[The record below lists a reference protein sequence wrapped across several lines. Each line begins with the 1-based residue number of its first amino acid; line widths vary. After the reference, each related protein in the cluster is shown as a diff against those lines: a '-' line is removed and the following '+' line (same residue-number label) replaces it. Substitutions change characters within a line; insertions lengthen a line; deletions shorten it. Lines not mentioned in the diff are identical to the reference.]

1 MVGDG
6 FVISGISGRFPQA
19 GDLVEFKE
27 KLYAGVDLVTD
38 DEARWPRGLLGV
50 PERMGTIRDL
60 TRFDAQFF
68 SVPPRQADVMDP
80 QLRLLL
86 ETTYE
91 AILDAGYDP
100 ATLRGRKVGVFVG
113 CYVSDTFAA
122 RNSCPDTSD
131 GYTALC
137 SLQSMLSNRI
147 SFCFDF
153 RGPSSSADTASSSS
167 MTSLNHAMLALWSG
181 QCDAAIVG
189 GCNLLLNPCST
200 LNAVKLNMLSPD
212 GRCKTFDKDANGYTR
227 SEAVGAVFLQR
238 ESEARRVY
246 ARIVHINT
254 STDGYKIEGPTHPC
268 VRGHETLLRQV
279 YSEAKVDPREVFYVE
294 AHGTGT
300 KAGDPQECGAF
311 SAVLCPPGRK
321 TPLKIGSV
329 KSNMG
334 HSEGSSGI
342 TSMAK
347 VILAME
353 TGMIAGNL
361 HFKEPHPNITALRDG
376 SLEVVTETTP
386 FPGGLIGVHSCGVG
400 GTNVHAILE
409 SNPGP
414 HVDTLP
420 RQKPGLPRLVLMAG
434 RSRDSLETSLERLA
448 SEGPHPDSSYALLNK
463 VGQASLKQFP
473 YRGYV
478 VVPVDDSGGKVV
490 KVVEQSP
497 SERRPLWFAF
507 TGLGC
512 QWDAMAQQMM
522 QFDLFASSI
531 QRSHDLVQ
539 TLGIDL
545 VTMITSQEASSHT
558 MAPIF
563 VSIVAIQVALVDTL
577 YAMGIQPDGIVGHSL
592 GEIGCGYADGALS
605 AEQALLCAYWRGRCT
620 ELGNVSGGAMAV
632 VGLTWEE
639 AQKRCSNGVEAVC
652 HNADDSVTVSGP
664 AQAVAKLV
672 EELTAEKA
680 FARSVDTLNVA
691 FHSSHISSVGPAL
704 REAFEKVLPQPEPR
718 SDRWIS
724 SSVPESRWNEPIAKN
739 CSADYFLNNFIS
751 PVLFREAMLHIP
763 PDAIVVEIAP
773 HCLLQPILRRSM
785 GPASSCVGLM
795 KRNAENR
802 SFFLSSLGKLH
813 TLGVQM
819 DLSPLFPPIPWPVPR
834 GTPSIGHLVAWDH
847 TQTWDVVGWK
857 DSPMC
862 AQPSEELITIDL
874 DTNEQDRYL
883 ADHQI
888 DGEVL
893 FPLSGYISLVWK
905 CLVKRCGKPFNEVP
919 VLFEN
924 VTLHRRTALPTN
936 GSVQFSV
943 SIMYTSGQFEVRQ
956 ASTVAASGRV
966 RIAVEAMSTPDKD
979 LPNAAVETVVYE
991 LEAEDVYWELR
1002 QRGCQYGPTFKGII
1016 KAGIQ
1021 NPFGKLRWEDNW
1033 VTFIESML
1041 QFSILRNPLRT
1052 LTTTYQLQLCH
1063 IDPQIQAQ
1071 AVEKSPEC
1079 GVDVIYNHQRNTLR
1093 AGGVLLRGLMTRVSK
1108 RRSKQPVQTFQE
1120 YRFVPYMDDEAT
1132 RTEREADVHEYVQ
1145 VCSGVTRH
1153 LLDSWCT
1160 SESHKSDIIKNLHEA
1175 PQKVIDSYL
1184 ENPSENHGLLRTL
1197 VAISREKTGTDSS
1210 LDLSI
1215 KSALTANEKNIENDL
1230 LNTALFGDDA
1240 LGHLLD
1246 VAVENTSDYRIRIL
1260 ELASQTSLFAPWIIP
1275 LLTGSNSLLR
1285 AEYTVAHES
1294 LGILGPEQ
1302 TPQGVKAV
1310 TWSPS
1315 FTSSGKVPEADI
1327 IAVRGKTL
1335 TSKSLE
1341 ALAEELHMLCRVN
1354 GFVLVAQRTVLSPAE
1369 VFLSAQAKVV
1379 FPVHSISEMV
1389 AAFSSSGL
1397 RLVGLKS
1404 NNMSALL
1411 LFRKFPVQAAKVE
1424 MLRVNTL
1431 TSYWVEDVQNK
1442 ILEYR
1447 SKRAGENLWLLATG
1461 TSGVDGLTKC
1471 LRDAAAGG
1479 RIRCILDASIDKPN
1493 EVTDFSL
1500 SNPLYKDVVEKDLV
1514 RNVYRDGQ
1522 WGSYRH
1528 AAPKSG
1534 DPPKKRTEFAM
1545 RTCSDLDNW
1554 LESPLGYSLP
1564 QSKEAGANR
1573 IFCNVYYAS
1582 VNHRDVLSTT
1592 EKPPLPGCVAN
1603 GEHALGEEFSGRD
1616 PEGRR
1621 VMGVVPSHA
1630 IATVV
1635 AADPLLMWEV
1645 PESWTLL
1652 EASTVP
1658 LAYSTAYYALLVRGN
1673 MRPGDAVLVHFGS
1686 CYVGQAAISIAL
1698 SMGCTVFTSV
1708 GTNEECEHL
1717 QKRFPDVENWRFI
1730 NFHAISQHD
1739 HILEHTEGRGVDFV
1753 LDCEDGC
1760 LPWNARYMD
1769 INAHGTNSPLLGALS
1784 LNRSSVAVTG
1794 DILDRLHCD
1803 DAAAFSDK
1811 CRVTELVSEG
1821 ISSGA
1826 VRTLEATVFTA
1837 DRAPEA
1843 FRVVAS
1849 GRGAAKVVLQVRP
1862 EERQRN
1868 VGPLPTFTVEAIS
1881 RTYFYAH
1888 KTYIV
1893 AGGMCTFG
1901 MELAD
1906 WMVVRGCRKLILTTQ
1921 CGGSTGYQRL
1931 CLHRWHCVGAT
1942 VRVINV
1948 DISTEKGA
1956 REAMK
1961 GAVAMGPVGG
1971 IFNLLA
1977 MLRNPLLGEQTSEA
1991 FPAICEYKLNST
2003 KRLDQL
2009 SRELCPH
2016 LDHFVDFTST
2026 HSGRGNPGRALWC
2039 YADSS
2044 VEHICER
2051 RAADG
2056 MPGNLF
2062 CTRISQAAAD

>member
-1 MVGDG
+1 
-6 FVISGISGRFPQA
+6 
-19 GDLVEFKE
+19 
-27 KLYAGVDLVTD
+27 
-38 DEARWPRGLLGV
+38 
-50 PERMGTIRDL
+50 
-60 TRFDAQFF
+60 
-68 SVPPRQADVMDP
+68 
-80 QLRLLL
+80 
-86 ETTYE
+86 
-91 AILDAGYDP
+91 
-100 ATLRGRKVGVFVG
+100 
-113 CYVSDTFAA
+113 
-122 RNSCPDTSD
+122 
-131 GYTALC
+131 
-137 SLQSMLSNRI
+137 
-147 SFCFDF
+147 
-153 RGPSSSADTASSSS
+153 
-167 MTSLNHAMLALWSG
+167 
-181 QCDAAIVG
+181 
-189 GCNLLLNPCST
+189 
-200 LNAVKLNMLSPD
+200 
-212 GRCKTFDKDANGYTR
+212 
-227 SEAVGAVFLQR
+227 
-238 ESEARRVY
+238 
-246 ARIVHINT
+246 
-254 STDGYKIEGPTHPC
+254 
-268 VRGHETLLRQV
+268 
-279 YSEAKVDPREVFYVE
+279 
-294 AHGTGT
+294 
-300 KAGDPQECGAF
+300 
-311 SAVLCPPGRK
+311 
-321 TPLKIGSV
+321 
-329 KSNMG
+329 
-334 HSEGSSGI
+334 I

-376 SLEVVTETTP
+376 RLEVVTETTP

-434 RSRDSLETSLERLA
+434 RSRDSLEASLERLA
-448 SEGPHPDSSYALLNK
+448 SEGPYPDSSYALLNK

-473 YRGYV
+473 YRGYA
-478 VVPVDDSGGKVV
+478 VVPVGDSGGGVV

-531 QRSHDLVQ
+531 RRSHGLVQ

-563 VSIVAIQVALVDTL
+563 VSIVAI
-577 YAMGIQPDGIVGHSL
+577 
-592 GEIGCGYADGALS
+592 
-605 AEQALLCAYWRGRCT
+605 
-620 ELGNVSGGAMAV
+620 
-632 VGLTWEE
+632 
-639 AQKRCSNGVEAVC
+639 
-652 HNADDSVTVSGP
+652 
-664 AQAVAKLV
+664 
-672 EELTAEKA
+672 
-680 FARSVDTLNVA
+680 
-691 FHSSHISSVGPAL
+691 
-704 REAFEKVLPQPEPR
+704 
-718 SDRWIS
+718 
-724 SSVPESRWNEPIAKN
+724 
-739 CSADYFLNNFIS
+739 
-751 PVLFREAMLHIP
+751 
-763 PDAIVVEIAP
+763 
-773 HCLLQPILRRSM
+773 QPILRRSM

-847 TQTWDVVGWK
+847 AQTWDVIGWK
-857 DSPMC
+857 DCVSFGQAPHGSS
-862 AQPSEELITIDL
+862 PSEELITIDL
-874 DTNEQDRYL
+874 DANEQDRYL

-966 RIAVEAMSTPDKD
+966 RIAVEGMSTPDKE
-979 LPNAAVETVVYE
+979 LPNAAVETVIYE
-991 LEAEDVYWELR
+991 LEAEDVYLELR
-1002 QRGCQYGPTFKGII
+1002 QRGYQYGPTFKGII

-1052 LTTTYQLQLCH
+1052 LTTACQLQLCH

-1160 SESHKSDIIKNLHEA
+1160 NESHNSDIVKKLHEA
-1175 PQKVIDSYL
+1175 PQTIIDSYL

-1197 VAISREKTGTDSS
+1197 VATSRKKTGTDSS

-1246 VAVENTSDYRIRIL
+1246 VAVENTSDYRIRVL

-1275 LLTGSNSLLR
+1275 LLTGSNSSLR
-1285 AEYTVAHES
+1285 AEYTVAHAS

-1310 TWSPS
+1310 TWGPS
-1315 FTSSGKVPEADI
+1315 FTSSGKVAEADI

-1354 GFVLVAQRTVLSPAE
+1354 GFVLVAHRTVLSPAE
-1369 VFLSAQAKVV
+1369 VFLSAQAKVL

-1397 RLVGLKS
+1397 RLVGLRS

-1424 MLRVNTL
+1424 MLRVNNL
-1431 TSYWVEDVQNK
+1431 TSYGVEAVLNK

-1447 SKRAGENLWLLATG
+1447 SKPVGENLWLLATG

-1479 RIRCILDASIDKPN
+1479 RIRCILDASIEKPS

-1500 SNPLYKDVVEKDLV
+1500 NNPVYKDVVEKDLV

-1522 WGSYRH
+1522 WGCYRH

-1545 RTCSDLDNW
+1545 RNCSDLDNW

-1573 IFCNVYYAS
+1573 ILCNVYYAS

-1592 EKPPLPGCVAN
+1592 EKPPLPG
-1603 GEHALGEEFSGRD
+1603 
-1616 PEGRR
+1616 
-1621 VMGVVPSHA
+1621 
-1630 IATVV
+1630 
-1635 AADPLLMWEV
+1635 
-1645 PESWTLL
+1645 
-1652 EASTVP
+1652 
-1658 LAYSTAYYALLVRGN
+1658 
-1673 MRPGDAVLVHFGS
+1673 
-1686 CYVGQAAISIAL
+1686 
-1698 SMGCTVFTSV
+1698 
-1708 GTNEECEHL
+1708 TNEECEHL
-1717 QKRFPDVENWRFI
+1717 QKRFPDVENWRFV
-1730 NFHAISQHD
+1730 NFQAISLHD

-1769 INAHGTNSPLLGALS
+1769 VNAHGTNSPLLGAVS

-1803 DAAAFSDK
+1803 DAAAFADK
-1811 CRVTELVSEG
+1811 RRVDRTGQRGHQFWRCAYAGGHSLHCRPGTGGFPTGGVWKRCCKSG
-1821 ISSGA
+1821 I
-1826 VRTLEATVFTA
+1826 T
-1837 DRAPEA
+1837 
-1843 FRVVAS
+1843 
-1849 GRGAAKVVLQVRP
+1849 
-1862 EERQRN
+1862 
-1868 VGPLPTFTVEAIS
+1868 AIS

-1906 WMVVRGCRKLILTTQ
+1906 WMVARGCRKLILTTQ
-1921 CGGSTGYQRL
+1921 CGGSPGYQRL
-1931 CLHRWHCVGAT
+1931 CMHRWHCVGAT

-1961 GAVAMGPVGG
+1961 EAVAMGPVGG